1 VTAAAAN
8 QQRVLVAEALK
19 TLHIERLV
27 LGVHDAS
34 FPGQHGE
41 DIGRGSPYSFGGRAF
56 FRFAAELGF
65 TGVQLGPQGKT
76 SPINASPYDGTLF
89 AKSPLSVALG
99 PLASDAS
106 KWRGLLSEDALATAV
121 RSRTANADHRVA
133 DATVRPA
140 QDAALRA
147 AHAAFSRRGRRWA
160 ALGREFA
167 AFTRQHADWLA
178 SDSLFEALAARHGTL
193 DWQKWPDEGLD
204 ESGDHADAMDF
215 ASFCQFLVHT
225 QHAELRE
232 ELAGLGLKLYGDLQV
247 GVSHRDLWRHQH
259 LFLANYRMG
268 APPSRTN
275 PDGQPWGYPVLD
287 PDGLVA
293 NPAGDGPGLRFVR
306 ARAEKMLGEFDGL
319 RIDHPHGLVCPWVY
333 RTDDPDPLHA
343 VQHGARLF
351 ASPDLPDHPEL
362 ARYSLVTRSDLAP
375 EPRHPRYEDDW
386 VRSLTDEQIKR
397 HAVIFDVLVDTVRA
411 QGGQVGDI
419 ACEVLSTCPSP
430 LAAVV
435 SRHGLGRFRVV
446 QKADPGNVRDPYRT
460 AVASPADWVMLGT
473 HDTPPIWRV
482 LDEWRNTKQQA
493 EWAGYLAD
501 RLEPVAARRSD
512 LAARLASD
520 PIQFGR
526 AFLADLFIG
535 PAQNVS
541 IFFTDLLGMKEIYN
555 RPGEVHPENWTLRVP
570 PDYAQLYR
578 ARCAA
583 GEAFDLPGALALA
596 LRARFSPLGPDHA
609 ALVAALEQPPPSAID
624 DSPFDTSQLRDA
636 EMAPAERTLAEILDR
651 LPTQPGVYLMKDRR
665 GKIIYVGKAAN
676 LRNRVRQYF
685 QPASG
690 DTRDFVPLLEGIVG
704 DIETVVTSNE
714 KEALLLEN
722 NLIKRHQPRFNVK
735 LTDDKNYLVLR
746 LDPRAAWPRLE
757 VVRKMADDGARYY
770 GPYHS
775 ATACREAL
783 RVVNRHFQ
791 LRICTD
797 HTLSSRT
804 RPCLQYQIKRCLAP
818 CVLPVPPDDYA
829 EQVRFVGLF
838 LEGKSDELLDDLRLR
853 MKDAAGRTAFERA
866 ATLRDQVRALES
878 VLESQRV
885 VLDTFAD
892 QDVLG
897 FHREGQAV
905 EIVVLFIRQGK
916 MVGNRAFSFG
926 KQEFPDDEIL
936 SSFIGLF
943 YDLQATPPAEVLLP
957 FAIAD
962 ADVKAEWLAEKR
974 DKEHNKKVEI
984 LTPQR
989 GPRRALVE
997 LARKNAAASFVTR
1010 RDHGKDTETTLAR
1023 LQRRLG
1029 LAKVPR
1035 MIECFDISHVQG
1047 TDPVASM
1054 VVFEDGEPAKARY
1067 RTYRIKR
1074 ATGGDDF
1081 ASMYEVLSRRFR
1093 RARESTTEDDPW
1105 RLPDLLVVDG
1115 GKGQLGVAL
1124 AAARD
1129 VGIDVR
1135 PGAGLPIIA
1144 LAKERESAAGDS
1156 VHDPVTSPEPADPQ
1170 PRSATNRPDR
1180 VFLAHGK
1187 DPIPIGPTS
1196 AEMFVLAHL
1205 RDEAHR
1211 FAVGF
1216 HRSLRKRRTLR
1227 SALSSIPGVGPVRQ
1241 RALLRHF
1248 GSLKKVGEATL
1259 EELLA
1264 APDMT
1269 EAAASAVREHF
1280 AAREEKR

>member
-1 VTAAAAN
+1 M
-8 QQRVLVAEALK
+8 
-19 TLHIERLV
+19 
-27 LGVHDAS
+27 
-34 FPGQHGE
+34 
-41 DIGRGSPYSFGGRAF
+41 
-56 FRFAAELGF
+56 
-65 TGVQLGPQGKT
+65 
-76 SPINASPYDGTLF
+76 
-89 AKSPLSVALG
+89 
-99 PLASDAS
+99 
-106 KWRGLLSEDALATAV
+106 SE
-121 RSRTANADHRVA
+121 N
-133 DATVRPA
+133 
-140 QDAALRA
+140 
-147 AHAAFSRRGRRWA
+147 
-160 ALGREFA
+160 
-167 AFTRQHADWLA
+167 
-178 SDSLFEALAARHGTL
+178 
-193 DWQKWPDEGLD
+193 
-204 ESGDHADAMDF
+204 
-215 ASFCQFLVHT
+215 
-225 QHAELRE
+225 
-232 ELAGLGLKLYGDLQV
+232 
-247 GVSHRDLWRHQH
+247 
-259 LFLANYRMG
+259 
-268 APPSRTN
+268 
-275 PDGQPWGYPVLD
+275 
-287 PDGLVA
+287 
-293 NPAGDGPGLRFVR
+293 
-306 ARAEKMLGEFDGL
+306 
-319 RIDHPHGLVCPWVY
+319 
-333 RTDDPDPLHA
+333 DDPP
-343 VQHGARLF
+343 
-351 ASPDLPDHPEL
+351 
-362 ARYSLVTRSDLAP
+362 
-375 EPRHPRYEDDW
+375 
-386 VRSLTDEQIKR
+386 
-397 HAVIFDVLVDTVRA
+397 FDV
-411 QGGQVGDI
+411 
-419 ACEVLSTCPSP
+419 P
-430 LAAVV
+430 
-435 SRHGLGRFRVV
+435 
-446 QKADPGNVRDPYRT
+446 
-460 AVASPADWVMLGT
+460 
-473 HDTPPIWRV
+473 
-482 LDEWRNTKQQA
+482 
-493 EWAGYLAD
+493 
-501 RLEPVAARRSD
+501 
-512 LAARLASD
+512 
-520 PIQFGR
+520 
-526 AFLADLFIG
+526 
-535 PAQNVS
+535 
-541 IFFTDLLGMKEIYN
+541 
-555 RPGEVHPENWTLRVP
+555 
-570 PDYAQLYR
+570 
-578 ARCAA
+578 
-583 GEAFDLPGALALA
+583 
-596 LRARFSPLGPDHA
+596 
-609 ALVAALEQPPPSAID
+609 
-624 DSPFDTSQLRDA
+624 QLRDA
-636 EMAPAERTLAEILDR
+636 EMAPAERTLAEILER

-757 VVRKMADDGARYY
+757 VVRKMADDGARYF

-797 HTLSSRT
+797 HTLASRK

-818 CVLPVPPDDYA
+818 CVLAVPPEDYA
-829 EQVRFVGLF
+829 EQVRFVSLF

-853 MKDAAGRTAFERA
+853 MKDAAGRMAFERA

-885 VLDTFAD
+885 VQDTFAD

-905 EIVVLFIRQGK
+905 EIVVLFVRQGK
-916 MVGNRAFSFG
+916 LVGNRAFSFG

-936 SSFIGLF
+936 SSFVGLF
-943 YDLQATPPAEVLLP
+943 YDLQAAPPAEVLLP

-962 ADVKAEWLAEKR
+962 VDVKAEWLGEKR
-974 DKEHNKKVEI
+974 EKKVQI
-984 LTPQR
+984 LVPQR

-997 LARKNAAASFVTR
+997 LARKNAAASFVSR

-1029 LAKVPR
+1029 LAKIPR
-1035 MIECFDISHVQG
+1035 VIECYDISHVQG

-1067 RTYRIKR
+1067 RTYKIKR

-1093 RARESTTEDDPW
+1093 RGREATDENDPW

-1144 LAKERESAAGDS
+1144 LAKERESVASQPAVDEPSALAPAQRQAAAEVAG
-1156 VHDPVTSPEPADPQ
+1156 VEPAA
-1170 PRSATNRPDR
+1170 SAEPTADLTLSAEPVAISEPAATLESAASAEPVASAEPAASVAPTAQRTNSWPAANRPDR

-1187 DPIPIGPTS
+1187 DAIPIGPTS
-1196 AEMFVLAHL
+1196 AEMFVLARL

-1264 APDMT
+1264 APGMT
-1269 EAAASAVREHF
+1269 DAAANAVREHF
-1280 AAREEKR
+1280 AARAESTG

>member
-1 VTAAAAN
+1 
-8 QQRVLVAEALK
+8 
-19 TLHIERLV
+19 
-27 LGVHDAS
+27 
-34 FPGQHGE
+34 
-41 DIGRGSPYSFGGRAF
+41 
-56 FRFAAELGF
+56 
-65 TGVQLGPQGKT
+65 
-76 SPINASPYDGTLF
+76 
-89 AKSPLSVALG
+89 
-99 PLASDAS
+99 
-106 KWRGLLSEDALATAV
+106 
-121 RSRTANADHRVA
+121 
-133 DATVRPA
+133 
-140 QDAALRA
+140 
-147 AHAAFSRRGRRWA
+147 
-160 ALGREFA
+160 
-167 AFTRQHADWLA
+167 
-178 SDSLFEALAARHGTL
+178 
-193 DWQKWPDEGLD
+193 
-204 ESGDHADAMDF
+204 M
-215 ASFCQFLVHT
+215 
-225 QHAELRE
+225 
-232 ELAGLGLKLYGDLQV
+232 
-247 GVSHRDLWRHQH
+247 
-259 LFLANYRMG
+259 
-268 APPSRTN
+268 
-275 PDGQPWGYPVLD
+275 
-287 PDGLVA
+287 
-293 NPAGDGPGLRFVR
+293 
-306 ARAEKMLGEFDGL
+306 
-319 RIDHPHGLVCPWVY
+319 
-333 RTDDPDPLHA
+333 
-343 VQHGARLF
+343 
-351 ASPDLPDHPEL
+351 
-362 ARYSLVTRSDLAP
+362 
-375 EPRHPRYEDDW
+375 
-386 VRSLTDEQIKR
+386 
-397 HAVIFDVLVDTVRA
+397 
-411 QGGQVGDI
+411 
-419 ACEVLSTCPSP
+419 
-430 LAAVV
+430 
-435 SRHGLGRFRVV
+435 
-446 QKADPGNVRDPYRT
+446 
-460 AVASPADWVMLGT
+460 
-473 HDTPPIWRV
+473 
-482 LDEWRNTKQQA
+482 
-493 EWAGYLAD
+493 
-501 RLEPVAARRSD
+501 
-512 LAARLASD
+512 
-520 PIQFGR
+520 
-526 AFLADLFIG
+526 
-535 PAQNVS
+535 
-541 IFFTDLLGMKEIYN
+541 
-555 RPGEVHPENWTLRVP
+555 
-570 PDYAQLYR
+570 
-578 ARCAA
+578 
-583 GEAFDLPGALALA
+583 
-596 LRARFSPLGPDHA
+596 
-609 ALVAALEQPPPSAID
+609 
-624 DSPFDTSQLRDA
+624 LRDA
-636 EMAPAERTLAEILDR
+636 EMAPAQRTLAEILDR

-690 DTRDFVPLLEGIVG
+690 DTRAFVSLLEGIVG

-746 LDPRAAWPRLE
+746 LDPRTAWPRLE

-775 ATACREAL
+775 ATSCREAL

-797 HTLSSRT
+797 HTLQSRK

-818 CVLPVPPDDYA
+818 CVLAVPPDEYA

-838 LEGKSDELLDDLRLR
+838 LEGKNDELLDDLRLR
-853 MKDAAGRTAFERA
+853 MKDAADRTAFERA

-905 EIVVLFIRQGK
+905 EIVVLFVRQGK
-916 MVGNRAFSFG
+916 LVGNRAFSFG

-936 SSFIGLF
+936 SSFLGLF

-962 ADVKAEWLAEKR
+962 AEVKAEWLAEKR
-974 DKEHNKKVEI
+974 DKERGKKVEI

-1035 MIECFDISHVQG
+1035 VIECYDISHVQG

-1067 RTYRIKR
+1067 RTYKIKR

-1093 RARESTTEDDPW
+1093 RAREATAEDDPW

-1135 PGAGLPIIA
+1135 PGAGLPIVA
-1144 LAKERESAAGDS
+1144 LAKERDSFASELAETTPASIGLDVDPTRTEVAAGAEPVAS
-1156 VHDPVTSPEPADPQ
+1156 ADPAPSAEPALAQGPTR
-1170 PRSATNRPDR
+1170 PRSTRPDR

-1196 AEMFVLAHL
+1196 AEMFVLARL

-1227 SALSSIPGVGPVRQ
+1227 SVLSSIPGVGPIRQ

-1259 EELLA
+1259 EALLA
-1264 APDMT
+1264 APGMT
-1269 EAAASAVREHF
+1269 EAAANAVRAYF
-1280 AAREEKR
+1280 AAQAK

>member
-1 VTAAAAN
+1 
-8 QQRVLVAEALK
+8 
-19 TLHIERLV
+19 
-27 LGVHDAS
+27 
-34 FPGQHGE
+34 
-41 DIGRGSPYSFGGRAF
+41 
-56 FRFAAELGF
+56 
-65 TGVQLGPQGKT
+65 
-76 SPINASPYDGTLF
+76 
-89 AKSPLSVALG
+89 
-99 PLASDAS
+99 
-106 KWRGLLSEDALATAV
+106 LSE
-121 RSRTANADHRVA
+121 
-133 DATVRPA
+133 
-140 QDAALRA
+140 
-147 AHAAFSRRGRRWA
+147 
-160 ALGREFA
+160 
-167 AFTRQHADWLA
+167 
-178 SDSLFEALAARHGTL
+178 
-193 DWQKWPDEGLD
+193 
-204 ESGDHADAMDF
+204 
-215 ASFCQFLVHT
+215 
-225 QHAELRE
+225 
-232 ELAGLGLKLYGDLQV
+232 
-247 GVSHRDLWRHQH
+247 
-259 LFLANYRMG
+259 
-268 APPSRTN
+268 
-275 PDGQPWGYPVLD
+275 
-287 PDGLVA
+287 
-293 NPAGDGPGLRFVR
+293 
-306 ARAEKMLGEFDGL
+306 
-319 RIDHPHGLVCPWVY
+319 I
-333 RTDDPDPLHA
+333 DDP
-343 VQHGARLF
+343 
-351 ASPDLPDHPEL
+351 
-362 ARYSLVTRSDLAP
+362 
-375 EPRHPRYEDDW
+375 
-386 VRSLTDEQIKR
+386 
-397 HAVIFDVLVDTVRA
+397 
-411 QGGQVGDI
+411 
-419 ACEVLSTCPSP
+419 
-430 LAAVV
+430 
-435 SRHGLGRFRVV
+435 
-446 QKADPGNVRDPYRT
+446 
-460 AVASPADWVMLGT
+460 
-473 HDTPPIWRV
+473 
-482 LDEWRNTKQQA
+482 
-493 EWAGYLAD
+493 
-501 RLEPVAARRSD
+501 
-512 LAARLASD
+512 
-520 PIQFGR
+520 
-526 AFLADLFIG
+526 
-535 PAQNVS
+535 
-541 IFFTDLLGMKEIYN
+541 
-555 RPGEVHPENWTLRVP
+555 
-570 PDYAQLYR
+570 
-578 ARCAA
+578 
-583 GEAFDLPGALALA
+583 
-596 LRARFSPLGPDHA
+596 
-609 ALVAALEQPPPSAID
+609 
-624 DSPFDTSQLRDA
+624 PFDTPTLRDA
-636 EMAPAERTLAEILDR
+636 EMAPAQHTLAEILDR

-704 DIETVVTSNE
+704 DIDTVVTSNE

-746 LDPRAAWPRLE
+746 LDPRTAWPRLE

-775 ATACREAL
+775 ATSCREAL

-797 HTLSSRT
+797 HTLASRK

-818 CVLPVPPDDYA
+818 CVLPVPADDYA

-838 LEGKSDELLDDLRLR
+838 LEGKNDELLDDLRLR
-853 MKDAAGRTAFERA
+853 MKDAAARTAFERA

-905 EIVVLFIRQGK
+905 EIVVLFVRQGK
-916 MVGNRAFSFG
+916 LVGNRAFSFG

-936 SSFIGLF
+936 SSFLGLF

-974 DKEHNKKVEI
+974 DKERDKKVEI
-984 LTPQR
+984 LVPQR

-997 LARKNAAASFVTR
+997 LARKNAASSFVTR

-1029 LAKVPR
+1029 LAKIPR
-1035 MIECFDISHVQG
+1035 VIECYDISHVQG

-1067 RTYRIKR
+1067 RTYKIKR
-1074 ATGGDDF
+1074 AQGGDDF

-1093 RARESTTEDDPW
+1093 RAREATDENDPW

-1144 LAKERESAAGDS
+1144 LAKEREFVAA
-1156 VHDPVTSPEPADPQ
+1156 EPAGREPVAEEATAESSASAGPTASTNTTANVEPAASVDPAANIASVASVAPVAAPPPS
-1170 PRSATNRPDR
+1170 PRSATSRPDR

-1196 AEMFVLAHL
+1196 AEMFVLARL

-1264 APDMT
+1264 APGMT
-1269 EAAASAVREHF
+1269 ESAASAVREHF
-1280 AAREEKR
+1280 DAQAERTA